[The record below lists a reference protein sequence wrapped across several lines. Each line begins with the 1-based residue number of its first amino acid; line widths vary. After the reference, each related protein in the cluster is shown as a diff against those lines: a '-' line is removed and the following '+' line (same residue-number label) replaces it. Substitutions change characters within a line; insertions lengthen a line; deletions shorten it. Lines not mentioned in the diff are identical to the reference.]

1 MRPSPRNI
9 IRILSI
15 PLLFLCIYLSLLL
28 LGHFIDIPNQET
40 LLIKAEEF
48 VLTYGLLFI
57 FIASLIE
64 GMLLVGNYVP
74 GGSVIFLGV
83 ITSVGN
89 IPRAILVVTIVCIAF
104 FISYTVNYLLGK
116 YGWYTLLTRWGF
128 QSSIDSMQKKLSR
141 HVFTAIIS
149 SYWMPNIAALCS
161 TAAGIM
167 KIPLRTF
174 LTQSL
179 IAIICWNTFW
189 GVFVYITGDALLT
202 LNIWY
207 VLLIFSVWCVLI
219 LYKVFVWDRHNKV
232 IEETT
237 QDDILSR

>member
-1 MRPSPRNI
+1 MNLSPRNI
-9 IRILSI
+9 VKVLSI
-15 PLLFLCIYLSLLL
+15 PLLFLLIYLSLLL
-28 LGHFIDIPNQET
+28 VGNFIDIPDQQT
-40 LLIKAEEF
+40 LLTKAEDF
-48 VLTYGLLFI
+48 VLTYGLIFI

-64 GMLLVGNYVP
+64 GLLLVGNYVP

-83 ITSVGN
+83 ITAVGN
-89 IPRAILVVTIVCIAF
+89 IPRAIVVVAIVCVAF

-116 YGWYTLLTRWGF
+116 YGWYKILVRWGF
-128 QSSIDSMQKKLSR
+128 QSSIDSMKKKLSK

-189 GVFVYITGDALLT
+189 GIFVYITGDALLT

-207 VLLIFSVWCVLI
+207 VLLIFSVWCLLI
-219 LYKVFVWDRHNKV
+219 LYKVFVWDKRNRA
-232 IEETT
+232 IEENLRN
-237 QDDILSR
+237 DILS